1 MSMLRSSASFSRG
14 PCIPRAWGRG
24 AQGLGRAVVLR
35 APALGRVSAFSWA
48 ANRSFKSSVEG
59 CGALREASMGS

>member
-1 MSMLRSSASFSRG
+1 MVNGFHLQPAALLRLG
-14 PCIPRAWGRG
+14 GG
-24 AQGLGRAVVLR
+24 AQGLGRAVLLR
-35 APALGRVSAFSWA
+35 VPALGRVSALRRA